1 MTDHQFE
8 CLFHVL
14 SAILEELQ
22 GIYAHLEPKGQISCE
37 DCQRAYAP
45 SRWDEPEDRERKQAG
60 PPCGGCPTRETGPS
74 IQA

>member
-1 MTDHQFE
+1 MLDRQFD
-8 CLFHVL
+8 LHMQTL

-22 GIYAHLEPKGQISCE
+22 GIRAHLEPQGQISCT

-45 SRWDEPEDRERKQAG
+45 TRWDEPEDRERKQAG
-60 PPCGGCPTRETGPS
+60 PPCDDCPTRATGQP